1 MLAQTGSAPVCWLA
15 PINQAFRR
23 SQRAVN
29 SAKPFSIRLLGT
41 PCVVGVDGIQVTG
54 RPVQRHRLALLALLA
69 LAGER
74 GSTRDRLLGLLW
86 PESDAEHAR
95 QLLNQAVYQLRK
107 ALGEDAILSA
117 GDELRLNAAV
127 LRVDLAEFERALAEG
142 DAAGATAIY
151 RGPFLDGFF
160 QRDSVELEQRIERER
175 QRLAMLYGQA
185 LERVAEAAETKRDF
199 AGAVDAWQ
207 GRAAHDPYDSR
218 VALRLMQALEA
229 GGNRAGALQHAAAH
243 GRLLQDELGIAPPTE
258 VLAFARRLRADA
270 SAVTPAPTP
279 PAPPPPMP
287 PVVDDAPS
295 APERPSPVSSS
306 PPAAHART
314 RGFVRS
320 RNAFAAV
327 AVVTL
332 GASAFW
338 LANRNDDAHW
348 LLRAALPQIEDFLS
362 AADWESAFRLVRE
375 AERRVPN
382 SPEIAELWPRV
393 SWRVAIASEPAGAMV
408 YRQAYLAPND
418 EWEMLGR
425 TPMQNIRIPYGLSRL
440 RFELPGHQP
449 LFRALGGAHINWQ
462 ELKPADPD
470 VLLVGPY
477 SFRLDT
483 EASLPSDMIRVPGWF
498 VRLDGDRIAVGDFFL
513 GRYEVTNAEYRA
525 FVIAGGY
532 QRPELWDPVVV
543 NGVSIPWRD
552 AMTRFVDRTG
562 RPGPSTWEAGDYP
575 QGDDQLPVSGV
586 SWYEATAYA
595 RFAGRELPTAHH
607 WQHAL
612 ANAMFP
618 WLLPASN
625 FGGAGPRRVTESR
638 AMSHVGAY
646 DMAGNVREWTS
657 TAIGDERITLGGSW
671 NDPYYIAGTE
681 DTSAPPTDRSP
692 GNGIRLAI
700 MRDEPRAASRLRA
713 PMRSRTTT
721 APDVVREPV
730 ADAVF
735 AAYSRVFDYDRR
747 PLEATVDDVDT
758 TRVWI
763 RERISFAAGYGT
775 ERVELYLYVPRH
787 VRPPYQTV
795 VYWPGWDTFGLDD
808 VDEYFA
814 KQLDFAV
821 KSGRAVAFP
830 IYRGTFGRTVGGVR
844 TRPRFGSA
852 EYRDN
857 TIYTVKDLRRTID
870 YLETRSDIA
879 HDALA
884 YFGYSWGGVNGP
896 VALAQEPR
904 MRAAIIQIG
913 LLPPMAATPEVDP
926 VNSLPRVRVPTL
938 LFSGEF
944 DPMVPRGNSE
954 RYFALLGTTSSQKRH
969 VIAIGGHFIPRPLVI
984 RETLEWL
991 DRHLGPVRR

>member
-1 MLAQTGSAPVCWLA
+1 M
-15 PINQAFRR
+15 
-23 SQRAVN
+23 N

-41 PCVVGVDGIQVTG
+41 PCIVGVDGIQVTG

-69 LAGER
+69 LSGER

-127 LRVDLAEFERALAEG
+127 LDVDVIEFEHAVAAG
-142 DAAGATAIY
+142 DAARAAAIY

-160 QRDSVELEQRIERER
+160 QRDSAELEQRIERER
-175 QRLAMLYGQA
+175 QRLATLYGQA
-185 LERVAEAAETKRDF
+185 LERVAEAAEAKQDF
-199 AGAVDAWQ
+199 AGAVEAWQ
-207 GRAAHDPYDSR
+207 ARAAHDPYDSR

-229 GGNRAGALQHAAAH
+229 GGNRAGALQHAVAH
-243 GRLLQDELGIAPPTE
+243 RRLLQDELGIAPPPE
-258 VLAFARRLRADA
+258 VMAFPRRLREA
-270 SAVTPAPTP
+270 
-279 PAPPPPMP
+279 APPLDSVAQVTSAPAAPPMP
-287 PVVDDAPS
+287 PMVDEPRGAPEPLS
-295 APERPSPVSSS
+295 APASS
-306 PPAAHART
+306 PPPPAR
-314 RGFVRS
+314 VRS
-320 RNAFAAV
+320 RRFARGRYAIAAV

-332 GASAFW
+332 GTSAFW

-348 LLRAALPQIEDFLS
+348 LLRTALPRIEEFLS

-382 SPEIAELWPRV
+382 SPEVAELWPRV
-393 SWRVAIASEPAGAMV
+393 SWRVTIASEPAGATV

-418 EWEMLGR
+418 EWETLGR
-425 TPMQNIRIPYGLSRL
+425 TPLQHIRVPYGLSRI
-440 RFELPGHQP
+440 RFELPGHRP
-449 LFRALGGAHINWQ
+449 LLRALGGAHINWP
-462 ELKPADPD
+462 ELVSFDPD
-470 VLLVGPY
+470 MLLVGPD

-483 EASLPSDMIRVPGWF
+483 EASLPPDMVRVPGGF
-498 VRLDGDRIAVGDFFL
+498 VRLDGDRIPVADFFV

-525 FVIAGGY
+525 FVLAGGY
-532 QRPELWDPVVV
+532 QRPELWDPIVM
-543 NGVSIPWRD
+543 NGVAIPWRD
-552 AMTRFVDRTG
+552 AMARFVDRTG

-586 SWYEATAYA
+586 SWYEAAAYA

-657 TAIGDERITLGGSW
+657 TAIGDERIILGGSW

-692 GNGIRLAI
+692 GNGIRLAQTH
-700 MRDEPRAASRLRA
+700 DEPRTTSRLRA

-721 APDVVREPV
+721 APVVVREPV

-747 PLEATVDDVDT
+747 PLEATLDAVDT
-758 TRVWI
+758 SRVWI

-775 ERVELYLYVPRH
+775 ERVQLYLYVPRH

-795 VYWPGWDTFGLDD
+795 VYWPGWDTFALDD

-830 IYRGTFGRTVGGVR
+830 IYRGTFGRTVGNVR
-844 TRPRFGSA
+844 ARPGFGSA

-954 RYFALLGTTSSQKRH
+954 RYFTLLGTPPSQKRH

>member
-1 MLAQTGSAPVCWLA
+1 MGA
-15 PINQAFRR
+15 
-23 SQRAVN
+23 
-29 SAKPFSIRLLGT
+29 
-41 PCVVGVDGIQVTG
+41 DGIHVTG
-54 RPVQRHRLALLALLA
+54 RAVQRHRLALLALLA

-107 ALGEDAILSA
+107 ALGEDALLST

-127 LRVDLAEFERALAEG
+127 LEVDVVEFERALAQG
-142 DAAGATAIY
+142 DAARAAAIY

-160 QRDSVELEQRIERER
+160 QRDSAELEQRIERER
-175 QRLAMLYGQA
+175 QHLATLYGQA
-185 LERVAEAAETKRDF
+185 LERMAEAAEAKRDF

-207 GRAAHDPYDSR
+207 ARAAHDPYDSR

-229 GGNRAGALQHAAAH
+229 GGNRAGALQHAVAH
-243 GRLLQDELGIAPPTE
+243 GRLLQDELGIAPPPE
-258 VLAFARRLRADA
+258 LLAFSRHLRA
-270 SAVTPAPTP
+270 AVPPMMPETNPAP
-279 PAPPPPMP
+279 AAPPPMP
-287 PVVDDAPS
+287 TSVNEAPS
-295 APERPSPVSSS
+295 TPERSSPTPSSS
-306 PPAAHART
+306 PPLAR
-314 RGFVRS
+314 GRS
-320 RNAFAAV
+320 RGLLRRRSALGAVAAV
-327 AVVTL
+327 AMV
-332 GASAFW
+332 ASAFW

-348 LLRAALPQIEDFLS
+348 LLRVALPRIEDFLS

-382 SPEIAELWPRV
+382 SPEVAELWPRV
-393 SWRVAIASEPAGAMV
+393 SWRVTIASEPAGATV
-408 YRQAYLAPND
+408 YRQAYLAPTD
-418 EWEMLGR
+418 EWETLGR
-425 TPMQNIRIPYGLSRL
+425 TPLQNIRIPYGLSRL
-440 RFELPGHQP
+440 RFVLPGHRP
-449 LFRALGGAHINWQ
+449 LLRALGGAHINWQ
-462 ELKPADPD
+462 ELKAIDPD
-470 VLLVGPY
+470 MLLVGPD

-483 EASLPSDMIRVPGWF
+483 ETSLPPDMVRVPGGR
-498 VRLDGDRIAVGDFFL
+498 VTLDGDRITIGDFFL

-525 FVIAGGY
+525 FVVAGGY
-532 QRPELWDPVVV
+532 QRPELWDPLVV
-543 NGVSIPWRD
+543 NGVALPWRD
-552 AMTRFVDRTG
+552 AMQRFVDRTG

-586 SWYEATAYA
+586 SWYEAAAYA
-595 RFAGRELPTAHH
+595 RFAGRELPTAQH

-657 TAIGDERITLGGSW
+657 TAIGDERIILGGSW

-692 GNGIRLAI
+692 GNGIRLALT
-700 MRDEPRAASRLRA
+700 RDEPRTASRLRA

-721 APDVVREPV
+721 APVAVQEPV

-747 PLEATVDDVDT
+747 PLEATVDAVDT

-775 ERVELYLYVPRH
+775 ERAALHLYVPRH

-795 VYWPGWDTFGLDD
+795 VYWPGWDTFALDD

-830 IYRGTFGRTVGGVR
+830 IYRGTFGRTVGTVR
-844 TRPRFGSA
+844 AKPRFGSA

-879 HDALA
+879 HDAIA

-904 MRAAIIQIG
+904 MRAAVIQIG
-913 LLPPMAATPEVDP
+913 LLPPMTATPEVDP

-944 DPMVPRGNSE
+944 DPMVPRGNAE
-954 RYFALLGTTSSQKRH
+954 RYFALLGTPPSQKRH

-991 DRHLGPVRR
+991 DRHLGPVPR

>member
-1 MLAQTGSAPVCWLA
+1 MV
-15 PINQAFRR
+15 
-23 SQRAVN
+23 RAD
-29 SAKPFSIRLLGT
+29 
-41 PCVVGVDGIQVTG
+41 GVQVTG

-86 PESDAEHAR
+86 PESDTERAR

-107 ALGEDAILSA
+107 ALDEDAILSA
-117 GDELRLNAAV
+117 GDELRLDADV
-127 LRVDLAEFERALAEG
+127 LRVDVAEFERALAEG
-142 DAAGATAIY
+142 DAARAAALY

-175 QRLAMLYGQA
+175 QRLATLYAQA
-185 LERVAEAAETKRDF
+185 LERLAEAAEAKGDVT
-199 AGAVDAWQ
+199 GTVGAWQ
-207 GRAAHDPYDSR
+207 ARAEHDPYDSR

-229 GGNRAGALQHAAAH
+229 GGNRAGALQHAIAH
-243 GRLLQDELGIAPPTE
+243 GRLLQEELGIAPPPE
-258 VLAFARRLRADA
+258 VLAFPQRLRAA
-270 SAVTPAPTP
+270 APPVMPPTPLTPVAPPAIDP
-279 PAPPPPMP
+279 PAPPMAPLA
-287 PVVDDAPS
+287 DAEPS
-295 APERPSPVSSS
+295 TPERPP
-306 PPAAHART
+306 PPASPSPRARAWP
-314 RGFVRS
+314 RGLARG
-320 RNAFAAV
+320 RNALAAAV
-327 AVVTL
+327 VVATAAAAFRL
-332 GASAFW
+332 AS
-338 LANRNDDAHW
+338 RNDDARW
-348 LLRAALPQIEDFLS
+348 LLREALPRSEDSLS
-362 AADWESAFRLVRE
+362 AADWESAFRAVRA
-375 AERRVPN
+375 AERRLPD

-393 SWRVAIASEPAGAMV
+393 SWRVTIASEPAGATV
-408 YRQAYLAPND
+408 YRQAYLAPD
-418 EWEMLGR
+418 GEWERLGR
-425 TPMQNIRIPYGLSRL
+425 TPLRDIRIPYGLSRL
-440 RFELPGHQP
+440 RFELPGHRP
-449 LFRALGGAHINWQ
+449 LLRALGGAHINWQ
-462 ELKPADPD
+462 ELKPVDPD
-470 VLLVGPY
+470 MLLVGPE

-483 EASLPSDMIRVPGWF
+483 EASLPPDMVRVPGGR
-498 VRLDGDRIAVGDFFL
+498 VTLDGDRIDVADFLL

-525 FVIAGGY
+525 FVVAGGY

-543 NGVSIPWRD
+543 HGAALPWRD

-586 SWYEATAYA
+586 SWYEAAAYA

-618 WLLPASN
+618 WLLPVSN

-646 DMAGNVREWTS
+646 DMTGNVREWTA
-657 TAIGDERITLGGSW
+657 TAIGNERIILGGSW

-681 DTSAPPTDRSP
+681 DTSAPLTDRSP
-692 GNGIRLAI
+692 GNGIRLALTH
-700 MRDEPRAASRLRA
+700 DAPRAAARLRA
-713 PMRSRTTT
+713 PMRARTTA
-721 APDVVREPV
+721 APVVVRDPV

-735 AAYSRVFDYDRR
+735 AAYGRVFDYDRR
-747 PLEATVDDVDT
+747 PLDATIDAVDT

-763 RERISFAAGYGT
+763 RERVSFAAGYGS
-775 ERVELYLYVPRH
+775 ERVLLHLYVPRH
-787 VRPPYQTV
+787 VRPPYQTL
-795 VYWPGWDTFGLDD
+795 VYWPGWDTFALDD

-830 IYRGTFGRTVGGVR
+830 IYRGTFGRAAGNVR
-844 TRPRFGSA
+844 ARPSFGSA

-870 YLETRSDIA
+870 YLETRPDVA
-879 HDALA
+879 RDAIA

-904 MRAAIIQIG
+904 IRAAIIQIG

-926 VNSLPRVRVPTL
+926 VNALPRVRVPTL

-944 DPMVPRGNSE
+944 DPMVPRENAE
-954 RYFALLGTTSSQKRH
+954 RYFALLGTPPGQKRH
-969 VIAIGGHFIPRPLVI
+969 VIAIGGHFIPRPLII

-991 DRHLGPVRR
+991 DRYLGPVRR

>member
-1 MLAQTGSAPVCWLA
+1 
-15 PINQAFRR
+15 
-23 SQRAVN
+23 VN
-29 SAKPFSIRLLGT
+29 SAKSFSIRLLGT
-41 PCVVGVDGIQVTG
+41 PCVVGADGIHVTG

-86 PESDAEHAR
+86 PESDDEHAR

-107 ALGEDAILSA
+107 ALGEDALLSA
-117 GDELRLNAAV
+117 GDELRLNTTV
-127 LRVDLAEFERALAEG
+127 LDVDLTDFERALAEG
-142 DAAGATAIY
+142 DAPRAVAIY

-160 QRDSVELEQRIERER
+160 QRDSAELEQRIERER
-175 QRLAMLYGQA
+175 QRLATLYGQA
-185 LERVAEAAETKRDF
+185 LERVADAAEAKRDF
-199 AGAVDAWQ
+199 AGAADAWQ
-207 GRAAHDPYDSR
+207 ARSVHDPYDSR

-229 GGNRAGALQHAAAH
+229 GGNRAGALQHAVAH
-243 GRLLQDELGIAPPTE
+243 GRLLQDELGIAPPPE
-258 VLAFARRLRADA
+258 MLAFARHLRASVPPVTTETSPPLAPPRAIPFAVQEAPSSPEGSSPTPSSSQPPVRARSRGRLRRWTALGA
-270 SAVTPAPTP
+270 VAAVT
-279 PAPPPPMP
+279 M
-287 PVVDDAPS
+287 
-295 APERPSPVSSS
+295 
-306 PPAAHART
+306 
-314 RGFVRS
+314 
-320 RNAFAAV
+320 
-327 AVVTL
+327 

-348 LLRAALPQIEDFLS
+348 LLRVALPRIEDFLS

-382 SPEIAELWPRV
+382 SPEVAELWPRV
-393 SWRVAIASEPAGAMV
+393 SWRVTIASEPAGATV

-418 EWEMLGR
+418 EWETLGR
-425 TPMQNIRIPYGLSRL
+425 TPLQNIRIPYGLSRF
-440 RFELPGHQP
+440 RFELPGHRP
-449 LFRALGGAHINWQ
+449 LLRALGGAHINWP
-462 ELKPADPD
+462 ELVPVDPD
-470 VLLVGPY
+470 MLLVGPE

-483 EASLPSDMIRVPGWF
+483 ETSLPADMVRVPGGRVW
-498 VRLDGDRIAVGDFFL
+498 LDGKRVDVADFLL

-525 FVIAGGY
+525 FVLAGGY
-532 QRPELWDPVVV
+532 QRPELWDTVVM
-543 NGVSIPWRD
+543 NGVPLPWRE
-552 AMTRFVDRTG
+552 AMARFVDRTG
-562 RPGPSTWEAGDYP
+562 RPGPSTWEAGDYR

-586 SWYEATAYA
+586 SWYEAAAYA

-657 TAIGDERITLGGSW
+657 TAIGDERIILGGSW

-681 DTSAPPTDRSP
+681 DTSAPLTDRSP
-692 GNGIRLAI
+692 GNGLRLALTH
-700 MRDEPRAASRLRA
+700 DEPRTASQLWA
-713 PMRSRTTT
+713 PMPSRTTT
-721 APDVVREPV
+721 APVVEREPV
-730 ADAVF
+730 TDAVF

-747 PLEATVDDVDT
+747 PLDATMDAVDT
-758 TRVWI
+758 TRVWV
-763 RERISFAAGYGT
+763 RERVSFAAGYGT
-775 ERVELYLYVPRH
+775 ERVLLHLYVPRH

-795 VYWPGWDTFGLDD
+795 VYWPGWDTFMLDD

-830 IYRGTFGRTVGGVR
+830 IYRGTFSRTVGNVR
-844 TRPRFGSA
+844 AKANFGSA

-870 YLETRSDIA
+870 YLETRTDIA
-879 HDALA
+879 HDAIA

-904 MRAAIIQIG
+904 MRAAVIQIG

-944 DPMVPRGNSE
+944 DPMVPRGNAE
-954 RYFALLGTTSSQKRH
+954 RYFALLGTPPSEKRH

-991 DRHLGPVRR
+991 DRYLGPVRR

>member
-1 MLAQTGSAPVCWLA
+1 
-15 PINQAFRR
+15 
-23 SQRAVN
+23 VN
-29 SAKPFSIRLLGT
+29 SANSFSIRLLGT
-41 PCVVGVDGIQVTG
+41 PSVVREDGIQVTG

-95 QLLNQAVYQLRK
+95 QLLNQAVYQLRR

-127 LRVDLAEFERALAEG
+127 LCVDVAEFERALAEG
-142 DAAGATAIY
+142 DAARAAAIY

-160 QRDSVELEQRIERER
+160 QRDGVELEQRIERER
-175 QRLAMLYGQA
+175 QRLATLYGQA
-185 LERVAEAAETKRDF
+185 LERMAEAAEAKRDF
-199 AGAVDAWQ
+199 VGAVDAWQ
-207 GRAAHDPYDSR
+207 ARAAHDPYDSR

-229 GGNRAGALQHAAAH
+229 GGNRAGALQHAVAH
-243 GRLLQDELGIAPPTE
+243 GRLLQDELGIAPPPE
-258 VLAFARRLRADA
+258 VLAFPRRLRVAGPPTTP
-270 SAVTPAPTP
+270 VTDP
-279 PAPPPPMP
+279 PAASPMP
-287 PVVDDAPS
+287 PQVDGAPS
-295 APERPSPVSSS
+295 TPEPPLSQSSS
-306 PPAAHART
+306 PPPARARYRLLGGRT
-314 RGFVRS
+314 ALGALVL
-320 RNAFAAV
+320 
-327 AVVTL
+327 VTL

-338 LANRNDDAHW
+338 FANRNDDAHW
-348 LLRAALPQIEDFLS
+348 LLRVALPRIEDYLS

-375 AERRVPN
+375 AQRRVPN

-393 SWRVAIASEPAGAMV
+393 SWRVAIASEPAGATV
-408 YRQAYLAPND
+408 YRQAYLAPNE

-425 TPMQNIRIPYGLSRL
+425 TPLQNIRIPYGLSRL
-440 RFELPGHQP
+440 RFELAGHRP
-449 LFRALGGAHINWQ
+449 LIRALGGAHINWQ
-462 ELKPADPD
+462 ELKPVDPD
-470 VLLVGPY
+470 MLLVGPE

-483 EASLPSDMIRVPGWF
+483 EKSLPPNMVRVPGGR
-498 VRLDGDRIAVGDFFL
+498 VTLDGDRIAIGDFFL

-525 FVIAGGY
+525 FVVAGGY

-543 NGVSIPWRD
+543 NGAALPWRE
-552 AMTRFVDRTG
+552 AMARFVDRTG

-575 QGDDQLPVSGV
+575 RGGDELPVSGV
-586 SWYEATAYA
+586 SWYEAAAYA
-595 RFAGRELPTAHH
+595 RFVGRELPTAHH

-625 FGGAGPRRVTESR
+625 FGGSGPRRVTESR

-657 TAIGDERITLGGSW
+657 TAIGDERIILGGSW
-671 NDPYYIAGTE
+671 DDPYYIAGTE
-681 DTSAPPTDRSP
+681 DTSAPLTDRSP
-692 GNGIRLAI
+692 GNGIRLALTH
-700 MRDEPRAASRLRA
+700 DEPRTAARLRA
-713 PMRSRTTT
+713 PMRSRTTA
-721 APDVVREPV
+721 APVVVREPV
-730 ADAVF
+730 SDAVF
-735 AAYSRVFDYDRR
+735 TAYSRVFDYDRR
-747 PLEATVDDVDT
+747 PLDATVDAVDT

-763 RERISFAAGYGT
+763 RERISFAAGYGN
-775 ERVELYLYVPRH
+775 ERVLLYLYLPRH
-787 VRPPYQTV
+787 VRAPYQTI
-795 VYWPGWDTFGLDD
+795 VYWPGWDTFALDD

-814 KQLDFAV
+814 KQLDFVV

-830 IYRGTFGRTVGGVR
+830 IYRGTFGRTVGTVR
-844 TRPRFGSA
+844 ARPSFGSA

-879 HDALA
+879 RDAIA
-884 YFGYSWGGVNGP
+884 FFGYSWGGVNGP

-904 MRAAIIQIG
+904 MRAAVIQIG

-926 VNSLPRVRVPTL
+926 VNSLPRVGVPTL

-944 DPMVPRGNSE
+944 DPMVPRENSE
-954 RYFALLGTTSSQKRH
+954 RYFALLGTAPSRKRH

-991 DRHLGPVRR
+991 DRHLEPVRR